1 MNEQVPSKDI
11 VARIKERLL
20 CFWTGNDAELLARG
34 LLAEGYR
41 EIERLQR
48 NLTASQDR
56 ERQLVQSVETRDR
69 ELDEARVSH
78 EPPAALRDV
87 AAKIIET
94 CRAVDGH
101 ANHVLVSRELMG
113 KLVHAWEQ
121 PCTAQPPELPRVT
134 PEPQPS
140 SEDVRDAERYRLLR
154 GGNDYQ
160 RGGPMVVLCEQN
172 HIDSD
177 DRPFWSL
184 AGEALDSE
192 VDRLGI
198 TKGDGQ

>member
-1 MNEQVPSKDI
+1 MNEQVPSKEW
-11 VARIKERLL
+11 RIAPGDPTCVFTGDLATPIKCMSKERAALVVAAV
-20 CFWTGNDAELLARG
+20 NA
-34 LLAEGYR
+34 YR
-41 EIERLQR
+41 
-48 NLTASQDR
+48 A
-56 ERQLVQSVETRDR
+56 
-69 ELDEARVSH
+69 SH